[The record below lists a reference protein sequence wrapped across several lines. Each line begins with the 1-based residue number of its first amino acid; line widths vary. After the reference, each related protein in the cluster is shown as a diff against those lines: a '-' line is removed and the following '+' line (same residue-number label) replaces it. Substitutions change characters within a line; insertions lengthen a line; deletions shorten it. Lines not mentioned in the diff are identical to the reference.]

1 MSARLARSA
10 AVLSLAVCLLAGQ
23 MATSASAKLN
33 ERERRL
39 HRYVQNARQSRGIP
53 GLHKRRGLSR
63 EARTHSKRMAGRGS
77 AYHQGCLSCS
87 VGHSNWSRLA
97 ENVAKARSVRKAHRA
112 LMRSRSHKRNIL
124 CRCHDRVGYGVVA
137 RGGWVYV
144 TEIFMG

>member
-1 MSARLARSA
+1 MLARTLRVGLALSVSL
-10 AVLSLAVCLLAGQ
+10 VLLGGQ

-63 EARTHSKRMAGRGS
+63 EAHRHSVRMARRGS
-77 AYHQGCLSCS
+77 TYHQGCLSCS
-87 VGHSNWSRLA
+87 AGHSNWSRLA

-112 LMRSRSHKRNIL
+112 LMRSRTHKRNIL

-144 TEIFMG
+144 TQIFMG